1 MTSKRELFIWKKHH
15 DLILLEEPFK
25 HSNGSKEKGAL
36 WSKIADALT
45 QHGMK
50 ITQRSVREKF
60 DKLYSDF
67 KQREREEK
75 QASGID
81 IEYDDNHKALTERV
95 LELEEERQDKET
107 QEKATAAEMRK
118 KATERLSFT
127 KRRRKD
133 DATVISDE
141 PEEEVSPKRRRSQTS
156 MVDMMKES
164 MTMKQKY
171 QEEQGQIRSRELDL
185 RAAELQQQQLQSML
199 IQQQAMTMAM
209 FSTLNELL
217 KNMKN

>member
-15 DLILLEEPFK
+15 DHILLKEVLLEEPFK
-25 HSNGSKEKGAL
+25 HTNGSKEKGAL

-50 ITQRSVREKF
+50 VTQRSVREKF

-67 KQREREEK
+67 KQREGEEK
-75 QASGID
+75 QASSID
-81 IEYDDNHKALTERV
+81 IEYDDNHKALTEIHERV
-95 LELEEERQDKET
+95 LEVEEERQDKET

-118 KATERLSFT
+118 KATERLSVT
-127 KRRRKD
+127 KRRCKD
-133 DATVISDE
+133 DATVSDE
-141 PEEEVSPKRRRSQTS
+141 PEEKVSPKRRRSQTS

-171 QEEQGQIRSRELDL
+171 QEEQG
-185 RAAELQQQQLQSML
+185 
-199 IQQQAMTMAM
+199 
-209 FSTLNELL
+209 
-217 KNMKN
+217 